1 MAGRPPAPPITIRV
15 PGAGP
20 PPPEP
25 EPHGASESVGR
36 PPRRRLV
43 AALAALGLLATVAVT
58 AARSEPLSDTSSA
71 EGVTAGVSLAG
82 RPQRGAQSVRLQ
94 LDVAVEPQKVGN
106 DSDRRLT
113 VFGMG
118 AQGFGIVLTP
128 PTPLVVPGD
137 DGVGVMVFA
146 EVSVADCAVEPSAPR
161 ALEVWVRRGSRAQAE
176 LVADSDPDVVRA
188 LDRLVARICNRPR
201 G

>member
-1 MAGRPPAPPITIRV
+1 MAGRPPAPPVTIRV

-20 PPPEP
+20 PPELEP
-25 EPHGASESVGR
+25 ESASNTVDRS
-36 PPRRRLV
+36 PRRRLV
-43 AALAALGLLATVAVT
+43 VLAVVLGVLATVAVT
-58 AARSEPLSDTSSA
+58 TGRSDPLPGTSSA
-71 EGVTAGVSLAG
+71 QGISAKVVLAG
-82 RPQRGAQSVRLQ
+82 RPPRGAQSVRLQ
-94 LDVAVEPQKVGN
+94 LDVGVEPLTVGSA
-106 DSDRRLT
+106 SDRRLT

-118 AQGFGIVLTP
+118 ARGFGIVLTP

-146 EVSVADCAVEPSAPR
+146 EVSVADCAVEQSAPR
-161 ALEVWVRRGSRAQAE
+161 ALQVWVRRGSRAQAE